1 MTMPSPYSGGLRE
14 KVDQFRRLGQ
24 DEASSNRP
32 PSDAIRPDQHE
43 TLVILEAHEQF
54 ANDKKIFHAELASHG
69 AAAVQLQQECSEL
82 ADELELVLASDH
94 LPAAVTEAQS
104 AQREPLVAATESRLR
119 RETDL
124 KRLREINEIRDQAS
138 YPDSHW
144 WHLAIIAVLALI
156 ETTTNAFFFVN
167 NATGLLGGFTVAIG
181 VSVVNMSGA
190 LGLGSGFR
198 YKNLAAPVWKT
209 TGVLSLVAFA
219 LLSVYCNALFS
230 AFRAEYQVLSDPADP
245 MQLRRAF
252 TLATGEATK
261 VFTFDMHF
269 ADLMSSVLF
278 AFGFL
283 LSCLA
288 FYKGYTF
295 DDRYPGHGPRDRAV
309 RQAAEKEMAL
319 ENTVRGE
326 LKNLAFEARR
336 DVQKAQNKPGELVRR
351 AGSRQT
357 QLQVAKEALVRGERT
372 INSDLELVLDAYRS
386 ANCAIRPTDAPAYF
400 ATFPKIDA
408 KDLEQEFVGLL
419 TRLQEVQTATRAI
432 GERFQEQLSTKLNA
446 VVAQGLQIDRGFDDF
461 LEQVDIR
468 AKNRIDGARSA
479 LL

>member
-24 DEASSNRP
+24 DEASSHRP
-32 PSDAIRPDQHE
+32 ASDAIRPDQHE
-43 TLVILEAHEQF
+43 TSVILEAHEQF

-69 AAAVQLQQECSEL
+69 AAAVQLQQECDEL
-82 ADELELVLASDH
+82 ADELERVLAGDH
-94 LPAAVTEAQS
+94 LPAAVTQAQL
-104 AQREPLVAATESRLR
+104 AQREPLVAATESRLH

-138 YPDSHW
+138 YPDSHI
-144 WHLAIIAVLALI
+144 LSFAIIAFLALV
-156 ETTTNAFFFVN
+156 ETGINAVFYEN
-167 NATGLLGGFTVAIG
+167 QGGLLGGFVVALA

-219 LLSVYCNALFS
+219 LLSVYWNALLS
-230 AFRAEYQVLSDPADP
+230 AFRAEYLVLSDPENP
-245 MQLRRAF
+245 MQLRSAF
-252 TLATGEATK
+252 TLASGEASK
-261 VFTFDMHF
+261 IFTFDMHF
-269 ADLMSSVLF
+269 ADLMSLVLF

-283 LSCLA
+283 LSWVA

-295 DDRYPGHGPRDRAV
+295 DDKYPGHGFRDRAV

-357 QLQVAKEALVRGERT
+357 QLQVAKAALVRGERM

-386 ANCAIRPTDAPAYF
+386 ANCAIRATAAPAYF
-400 ATFPKIDA
+400 ATFPKLDA

-468 AKNRIDGARSA
+468 AKNKIDGARSA